1 MFPQGCYS
9 NSSIST
15 IKPVDIQNCEREAW
29 TTGAENF
36 GWKFGVKM
44 GFKKDPKY
52 NTGIS
57 PDYVRQK
64 LIVVI
69 SHSYECIIIYTLEL
83 YYKQYSSM
91 YN

>member
-44 GFKKDPKY
+44 GFKKDPKD

-57 PDYVRQK
+57 PDYVRK
-64 LIVVI
+64 
-69 SHSYECIIIYTLEL
+69 T
-83 YYKQYSSM
+83 YSSYKSFVWM
-91 YN
+91 YNNIYVRVIL